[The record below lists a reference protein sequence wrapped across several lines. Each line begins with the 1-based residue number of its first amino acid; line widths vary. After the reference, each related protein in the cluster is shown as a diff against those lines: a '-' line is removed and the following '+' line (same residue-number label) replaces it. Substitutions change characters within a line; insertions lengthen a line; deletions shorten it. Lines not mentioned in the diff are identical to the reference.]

1 MYVTEPEYAYL
12 PPVTKVLNPERG
24 NQDQAF
30 DVWGRSIAQ
39 AEATRLLQTTDG
51 QALLSPQHGAVA
63 ITDALLT
70 LGRVSFYRETFGNE
84 VFLSEIMGILDGPL
98 TPWRMATA
106 LWKLGGRG
114 TTNLQIPLEE
124 DVTIGGT
131 TFPKGTV
138 LNTGL
143 DVVPGSYLPLG
154 LKVKLQG
161 GRLVVGITC
170 ALCHATLDPHTMQ
183 VVEGGMNSDFNGGL
197 VLALATNSAAYLG
210 HTSVASLDAYMT
222 DPQRTV
228 TRSDGTSAR
237 LPDPHALE
245 DAVDASLLQW
255 PPGTFDATTD
265 LVGNPTKINNTFTL
279 GHHPYAWTGI
289 FAAGPFKGL
298 AAITSHVHAIGS
310 DGLSQAASSAFLMG
324 LDPEVYLGTLLQNAA
339 RTRYRYVP
347 TRGQT
352 PSAFFAQV
360 DPTPGA
366 PGVNQIVRLPTFPHT
381 SLMSEVGLVGSAPG
395 YRFMEQNNALAA
407 FQNTLIPPPAPLQS
421 TQAIVTRGRAVF
433 EQAGCPQCHAGPD
446 LTNHRVIPVS
456 ELGTD
461 PSRAAA
467 LKTTEAHYVSP
478 VLYAFD
484 TPVPIPP
491 ETRPLPVPTE
501 QLDPQQLQLAF
512 AYGGTSGGY
521 KVPSLIGVY
530 WSAPYLH
537 DGGVAVG
544 PDAQTQCGVPG
555 TLLRGILPD
564 PVNSLRALIDRTLRQ
579 CVIAANTTA
588 PSLQAM
594 HVQGT
599 GHEFWVD
606 AETGFTPADQEAL
619 IQYVFSLRQALALA
633 P

>member
-1 MYVTEPEYAYL
+1 
-12 PPVTKVLNPERG
+12 
-24 NQDQAF
+24 
-30 DVWGRSIAQ
+30 
-39 AEATRLLQTTDG
+39 
-51 QALLSPQHGAVA
+51 
-63 ITDALLT
+63 
-70 LGRVSFYRETFGNE
+70 
-84 VFLSEIMGILDGPL
+84 
-98 TPWRMATA
+98 
-106 LWKLGGRG
+106 
-114 TTNLQIPLEE
+114 
-124 DVTIGGT
+124 
-131 TFPKGTV
+131 
-138 LNTGL
+138 
-143 DVVPGSYLPLG
+143 
-154 LKVKLQG
+154 
-161 GRLVVGITC
+161 
-170 ALCHATLDPHTMQ
+170 MQ

-210 HTSVASLDAYMT
+210 HTPVASLDAYAT

-228 TRSDGTSAR
+228 TRADGTSAR

-245 DAVDASLLQW
+245 DAVDAGLLQW

-289 FAAGPFKGL
+289 FGAGSFKGL

-310 DGLSQAASSAFLMG
+310 DGLSQVASSAFLMG

-347 TRGQT
+347 TQGQT
-352 PSAFFAQV
+352 PSTFFAKV

-381 SLMSEVGLVGSAPG
+381 SLMSEVGLAGSAPG

-407 FQNTLIPPPAPLQS
+407 FQNTLIPPPAPLPT
-421 TQAIVTRGRAVF
+421 TQAIVTRGQAVF
-433 EQAGCPQCHAGPD
+433 VQAGCPQCHAGPD
-446 LTNHRVIPVS
+446 LTNHRVISVS
-456 ELGTD
+456 EIGTD

-467 LKTTEAHYVSP
+467 LKTTEAHYVPP

-491 ETRPLPVPTE
+491 EARPVAVPTA
-501 QLDPQQLQLAF
+501 QLDPQQIQLAF

-537 DGGVAVG
+537 DGGVAMG
-544 PDAQTQCGVPG
+544 PDVQTQCGVPG
-555 TLLRGILPD
+555 TLLRGIPPD
-564 PVNSLRALIDRTLRQ
+564 PVNSLRALIDRGLRQ
-579 CVIAANTTA
+579 RVIAANATA

-606 AETGFTPADQEAL
+606 AEIGFTPADQEAL
-619 IQYVFSLRQALALA
+619 IQYVFSLRQALALT